1 MAPTTV
7 SDDVTG
13 TFRLERVCGDHVL
26 LDAEQYRV
34 LVELVHGRFEE
45 GDGEGAGER
54 GDALTQCRPVPAAD
68 T

>member
-1 MAPTTV
+1 M
-7 SDDVTG
+7 
-13 TFRLERVCGDHVL
+13 RGDHVL

-54 GDALTQCRPVPAAD
+54 GDALTQRRPVPAAD
-68 T
+68 THQI